1 MKKGVPRRAHW
12 SDPRHGNS
20 FLGLPFAQSAAPFDA
35 AFRPSDEDRPT
46 MPDPIRV
53 RFAPSPT
60 GYLHVGGA
68 RTALFNWLIARKLG
82 GVFVLRIED
91 TDRERSTDE
100 STRTILDGMTWMGL
114 TWDEGPVHQADGLP
128 RHRADAERLLA
139 EGKAYRCFCT
149 VEELAAQKAALGNEY
164 RYDQKCRAVPRGESD
179 ARAAAGEPHTLRF
192 RVPGGE
198 TRWDDVVHGDTRFDN
213 ASLEDFIILRTDGTP
228 IYNMA
233 VVSDDIDMRI
243 THVIRG
249 DDHIPNTPKQ
259 ILLYQALGA
268 PVPAFAHLPMILGPD
283 GKKLSK
289 RHGATAVGDY
299 AALGVLPETMFN
311 FLALL
316 GWNPGDEREV
326 MEKDELVQA
335 FTLERINRKSAIFD
349 KEKLFWM
356 NGRYLEKK
364 PAEELLPLVAP
375 LMIEEG
381 LITPEEVETNRAWLL
396 HLLELLKV
404 RARKIE
410 EIRDQSRVF
419 FGDEVV
425 YEPAAVEKQWKD
437 PATADRLLAARD
449 ALRALQPWAV
459 EAIEPA
465 LRAAAEAA
473 GAGFGKVAQP
483 LRVALTGTSAS
494 PGIDH
499 VVYLLGRERA
509 TARIDRARAWLE
521 SRSGA

>member
-1 MKKGVPRRAHW
+1 
-12 SDPRHGNS
+12 
-20 FLGLPFAQSAAPFDA
+20 
-35 AFRPSDEDRPT
+35 
-46 MPDPIRV
+46 MPDTMRV

-68 RTALFNWLIARKLG
+68 RTALFNWLIARKTG

-91 TDRERSTDE
+91 TDRERSTDA

-114 TWDEGPVHQADGLP
+114 TWDEGPFHQADGFP
-128 RHRADAERLLA
+128 RHKADAERLLA
-139 EGKAYRCFCT
+139 EGSAYRCFCT
-149 VEELAAQKAALGNEY
+149 PEELAAQREQLKHEY
-164 RYDQKCRAVPRGESD
+164 RYDQKCRAVPRDESD
-179 ARAAAGEPHTLRF
+179 ARAAAGTPFTIRF
-192 RVPGGE
+192 RVPEGE

-213 ASLEDFIILRTDGTP
+213 ASIEDFIILRTDGTP
-228 IYNMA
+228 IYNLA
-233 VVSDDIDMRI
+233 VVSDDVDMRI

-268 PVPAFAHLPMILGPD
+268 PVPRFGHLPMILGPD

-299 AALGVLPETMFN
+299 AQLGVLPETMFN

-335 FTLERINRKSAIFD
+335 FSLERINKKGAIFD

-364 PAEELLPLVAP
+364 AAEELLPLVAP
-375 LMIEEG
+375 LMLEEG
-381 LITPEEVETNRAWLL
+381 LITEADLAERRDWLL
-396 HLLELLKV
+396 HVLELLKV
-404 RARKIE
+404 RARKTE

-419 FGDEVV
+419 FGDEVTYDPESV
-425 YEPAAVEKQWKD
+425 AKQWKD
-437 PATADRLLAARD
+437 PATSERLLAVRT
-449 ALRALQPWAV
+449 ALEGVEPWTV
-459 EAIEPA
+459 EAIEAA
-465 LRAAAEAA
+465 LRAAAE
-473 GAGFGKVAQP
+473 GLGVGFGKVAQP
-483 LRVALTGTSAS
+483 LRVALTGSAAS

-499 VVYLLGRERA
+499 VVFLLGRQQA
-509 TARIDRARAWLE
+509 LARIDRARERIGA
-521 SRSGA
+521 SGA

>member
-1 MKKGVPRRAHW
+1 
-12 SDPRHGNS
+12 
-20 FLGLPFAQSAAPFDA
+20 
-35 AFRPSDEDRPT
+35 
-46 MPDPIRV
+46 MPDPIRL

-68 RTALFNWLIARKLG
+68 RTALFNWLYARQTG

-91 TDRERSTDE
+91 TDRERSNE
-100 STRTILDGMTWMGL
+100 ASTRTILDGMTWLGL

-128 RHRADAERLLA
+128 RHQADARRMLA
-139 EGKAYRCFCT
+139 EGSAYRCFCT
-149 VEELAAQKAALGNEY
+149 PEELAAKREQLQHEY
-164 RYDQKCRAVPRGESD
+164 RYDQKCRAVPREESD

-192 RVPGGE
+192 RVPEGA
-198 TRWDDVVHGDTRFDN
+198 TQWDDIVHGDTRFEN
-213 ASLEDFIILRTDGTP
+213 ASIEDFIILRTDGTP
-228 IYNMA
+228 IYNLA

-268 PVPAFAHLPMILGPD
+268 PVPLFGHLPMILGAD

-299 AALGVLPETMFN
+299 AQLGVLPEALFN

-326 MEKDELVQA
+326 MDVEELVQT
-335 FTLERINRKSAIFD
+335 FTLERINKKSAVFD
-349 KEKLFWM
+349 TEKLFWM

-364 PAEELLPLVAP
+364 PADELLPLVAR
-375 LMIEEG
+375 LLVAEG
-381 LITPEEVETNRAWLL
+381 LITEAEVQTRRDWLL

-404 RARKIE
+404 RARSVN
-410 EIRDQSRVF
+410 EIPGQARVYLADQ
-419 FGDEVV
+419 
-425 YEPAAVEKQWKD
+425 VEYDADSVAKQWKD
-437 PATADRLLAARD
+437 PLTAERLGAVRS
-449 ALRALQPWAV
+449 ALETLEPWTL
-459 EAIEPA
+459 EGIEGA
-465 LRAAAEAA
+465 LRAAAERV
-473 GAGFGKVAQP
+473 GVGFGKVAQP
-483 LRVALTGTSAS
+483 LRVALTGSSAS

-499 VVYLLGRERA
+499 VVFLLGREGALR
-509 TARIDRARAWLE
+509 RIDRARERLAA
-521 SRSGA
+521 GAPA

>member
-1 MKKGVPRRAHW
+1 
-12 SDPRHGNS
+12 
-20 FLGLPFAQSAAPFDA
+20 
-35 AFRPSDEDRPT
+35 

-100 STRTILDGMTWMGL
+100 STRTILDGMTWLGL
-114 TWDEGPVHQADGLP
+114 HWDEGPVHQADGLQ
-128 RHRADAERLLA
+128 RHQADARRLLEA
-139 EGKAYRCFCT
+139 GKAYRCFCT
-149 VEELAAQKAALGNEY
+149 PEELAAKREQLQHEY
-164 RYDQKCRAVPRGESD
+164 RYDQKCRAIPADQSE
-179 ARAAAGEPHTLRF
+179 ARAAGEPYTVRF
-192 RVPGGE
+192 RVPDGV
-198 TRWDDVVHGDTRFDN
+198 TQWDDVVHGETRFEN
-213 ASLEDFIILRTDGTP
+213 ASIDDFIILRTDGTP

-268 PVPAFAHLPMILGPD
+268 PVPAFAHLPMILGGD

-299 AALGVLPETMFN
+299 AQLGVLPEALFN

-326 MEKDELVQA
+326 MGVDELVQA
-335 FTLERINRKSAIFD
+335 FSLERINKKSAVFD
-349 KEKLFWM
+349 TEKLFWM
-356 NGRYLEKK
+356 NGRYLEHK
-364 PAEELLPLVAP
+364 PADELLALVAP
-375 LMIEEG
+375 LLVKEG
-381 LITPEEVETNRAWLL
+381 LITEAEAEARRDWLL
-396 HLLELLKV
+396 HLLEQLKV
-404 RARKIE
+404 RARGIY
-410 EIRDQSRVF
+410 EIPKMARVYLA
-419 FGDEVV
+419 GEVEYDADSV
-425 YEPAAVEKQWKD
+425 AKQWKD
-437 PATADRLLAARD
+437 PATAERLGVARD
-449 ALRALQPWAV
+449 ALHALEPWTV

-465 LRAAAEAA
+465 LRAAAERV
-473 GAGFGKVAQP
+473 GVGFGKVAQP
-483 LRVALTGTSAS
+483 LRVALTGSSAS

-499 VVYLLGRERA
+499 VVYLLGREGALR
-509 TARIDRARAWLE
+509 RIDRARERLAA
-521 SRSGA
+521 GTGV